1 MALQYCDELVPRLLF
16 IECGKTCQL
25 DSLCSNKRFQTQEN
39 AAIEVDHCLSCSP
52 SVTILRL
59 TSNLLL
65 QVFKTDWKGFG
76 LRAMVP
82 LPSGTF
88 LMEYVGEVRLA

>member
-1 MALQYCDELVPRLLF
+1 MALQYFEDLAPRLLF
-16 IECGKTCQL
+16 IECGKSCQL

-39 AAIEVDHCLSCSP
+39 AAIEVDH
-52 SVTILRL
+52 RL
-59 TSNLLL
+59 LCPLASYFLL

-88 LMEYVGEVRLA
+88 LMEYVGEVGVNPWVYYI

>member
-1 MALQYCDELVPRLLF
+1 M
-16 IECGKTCQL
+16 
-25 DSLCSNKRFQTQEN
+25 
-39 AAIEVDHCLSCSP
+39 
-52 SVTILRL
+52 
-59 TSNLLL
+59 L

-88 LMEYVGEVRLA
+88 LMEYVGEVSRSTITLSFSTWH